1 MRKKVFALWLSF
13 AIVVSFSSASFVYAA
28 ETADDVQNELD
39 SVTEAQD
46 ETSAELAQVEE
57 DIKSLTAKVNSLNN
71 EISQTEADI
80 ADAEEKISDKEKE
93 MTEREDNLNQRLR
106 VMYKNG
112 SIGFID
118 VLLGSNSISEFVSNL
133 ELIQKIYENDVD
145 VMETLQEEYDELA
158 AMKADLDEK
167 KTELSAQQQELDAE
181 KADLDSKKAELE
193 AQEDQLE
200 AEAKALEQKLLSMID
215 TSSEFVGGVFIWPCP
230 SSHYITSYFGYR
242 LHPVLNVWKY
252 HSGMDIGA
260 SHGRVNSGRGIWK
273 GNPGSGIWRLRQL
286 RYYRSRRRVV
296 SLYGHASQLLVSVGQ
311 VVTQGQEIAKS
322 RFQPGIS
329 TGPHHSL

>member
-1 MRKKVFALWLSF
+1 MRKKVFALLLSF

-106 VMYKNG
+106 VKYKNG

-118 VLLGSNSISEFVSNL
+118 VLHFSFCLWL
-133 ELIQKIYENDVD
+133 LP
-145 VMETLQEEYDELA
+145 
-158 AMKADLDEK
+158 
-167 KTELSAQQQELDAE
+167 
-181 KADLDSKKAELE
+181 
-193 AQEDQLE
+193 QL
-200 AEAKALEQKLLSMID
+200 
-215 TSSEFVGGVFIWPCP
+215 
-230 SSHYITSYFGYR
+230 
-242 LHPVLNVWKY
+242 
-252 HSGMDIGA
+252 
-260 SHGRVNSGRGIWK
+260 
-273 GNPGSGIWRLRQL
+273 
-286 RYYRSRRRVV
+286 
-296 SLYGHASQLLVSVGQ
+296 
-311 VVTQGQEIAKS
+311 
-322 RFQPGIS
+322 
-329 TGPHHSL
+329 